1 PRAPLQRGPCGRDRA
16 APRGTEVRVIG
27 AASGSMLRQSAPCA
41 TLPPTG
47 APMRHVTYHIVR
59 HADGWAYS
67 VDGVLSQPCTATPQA
82 LAAAGTAAAEQ
93 RVPGHTET
101 IEYEDEKG
109 HWHTETAAGSD
120 RPDTD
125 VEDTN

>member
-1 PRAPLQRGPCGRDRA
+1 M
-16 APRGTEVRVIG
+16 
-27 AASGSMLRQSAPCA
+27 S
-41 TLPPTG
+41 
-47 APMRHVTYHIVR
+47 HVTYRIVR
-59 HADGWAYS
+59 HDER
-67 VDGVLSQPCTATPQA
+67 
-82 LAAAGTAAAEQ
+82 TAAAEQ